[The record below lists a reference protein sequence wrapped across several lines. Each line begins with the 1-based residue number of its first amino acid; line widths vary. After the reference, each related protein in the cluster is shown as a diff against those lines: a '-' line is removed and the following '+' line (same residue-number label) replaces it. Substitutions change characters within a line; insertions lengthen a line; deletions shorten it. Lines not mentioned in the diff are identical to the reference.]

1 MFNRR
6 LLISIAFTL
15 LLTACATSPDSHDKA
30 RKQSAAQA
38 NTRLGIEYMR
48 TGDLEKSR
56 NRLEKA
62 IMLAPD
68 YAPAHQAI
76 AVLYEQAGD
85 ATLAEKHYR
94 KSLSLEPD
102 NGSARN
108 NYGQFLCKAKRFDE
122 AEDAF
127 RRAADNPYYKSSWV
141 PQTNAGICLMS
152 VPDNQGAKKYLKQA
166 LKSQPRYAPA
176 LLNMGKISFDE
187 GNSLSARAYLQRFH
201 EESEP
206 NADSLWLAIRTEHA
220 LGDHQAWG
228 NHALRLKN
236 DFPESEQ
243 NQLLQEW
250 ENERRSGN

>member
-6 LLISIAFTL
+6 LLISIAITL
-15 LLTACATSPDSHDKA
+15 LLSACATSPDSPDTA
-30 RKQSAAQA
+30 RALSAAQA

-48 TGDLEKSR
+48 TGDLDKSR

-62 IMLAPD
+62 ISLAPD

-85 ATLAEKHYR
+85 VTLAEKHYL
-94 KSLSLEPD
+94 KSLSLEPE

-127 RRAADNPYYKSSWV
+127 RRAANNPYYRSSWV
-141 PQTNAGICLMS
+141 PQTNAGICLMG
-152 VPDNQGAKKYLKQA
+152 VPDRKGAEAYLKQA

-176 LLNMGKISFDE
+176 LLNMGKISFDN
-187 GNSLSARAYLQRFH
+187 GNFLGARAYLQRYQ
-201 EESEP
+201 EESEHT
-206 NADSLWLAIRTEHA
+206 AESLWLAIRTEHA

-228 NHALRLKN
+228 NYALRLKN
-236 DFPESEQ
+236 DFPDSEQ

>member
-15 LLTACATSPDSHDKA
+15 LLPACATSPDSQDKA
-30 RKQSAAQA
+30 RTLAAAKA

-48 TGDLEKSR
+48 TGDLDKSR

-62 IMLAPD
+62 ITLAPD
-68 YAPAHQAI
+68 YAPAHDAI
-76 AVLYEQAGD
+76 AVMYEQAGD
-85 ATLAEKHYR
+85 VTLAEKHYR
-94 KSLSLEPD
+94 KSLSLDPE

-122 AEDAF
+122 AEESF
-127 RRAADNPYYKSSWV
+127 RRAADNPYYSSPWV

-152 VPDNQGAKKYLKQA
+152 VPDNKGAEKYLKQA

-187 GNSLSARAYLQRFH
+187 GNFLSARAYLQRFH

-206 NADSLWLAIRTEHA
+206 TADSLWLAIRTEYA
-220 LGDHQAWG
+220 LGDNQAWG
-228 NHALRLKN
+228 NYVLRLEN
-236 DFPESEQ
+236 DFPESKQ
-243 NQLLQEW
+243 YQLLQEW
-250 ENERRSGN
+250 QNERRSGN